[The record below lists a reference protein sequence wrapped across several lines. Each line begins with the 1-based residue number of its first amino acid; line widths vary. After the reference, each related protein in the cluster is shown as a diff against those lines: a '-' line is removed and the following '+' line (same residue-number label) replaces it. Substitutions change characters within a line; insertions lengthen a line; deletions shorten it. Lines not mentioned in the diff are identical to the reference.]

1 VSQQATESISV
12 AASPATLFAVATD
25 FAAYPAWVADL
36 KSVTVLSRDDAE
48 RGLEVEFRAA
58 AFGRSSTYVLR
69 YDYAH
74 APAALSWSQVSS
86 DLTNRLDG
94 QYRFEAE
101 GSGTKVH
108 YALEVDLSVPIPGFI
123 KSRAA
128 QRIMSQAL
136 RELKARAEHL
146 S

>member
-1 VSQQATESISV
+1 MSQQATESISV

-25 FAAYPAWVADL
+25 FVAYPAWVADL

-69 YDYAH
+69 YDYAN
-74 APAALSWSQVSS
+74 APAVLRWSQVSS
-86 DLTNRLDG
+86 DLTTQLDG
-94 QYRFEAE
+94 QYRFEPE
-101 GSGTKVH
+101 GSGTRVH